1 MDREISLADGF
12 KLLVRGLDEDGSVS
26 NVDIELVDAYG
37 ARWSATVLTIAEIQR
52 LMRRYRDSGECL
64 SGAFF
69 RVPDL
74 LILDEPTLGSLVA
87 VIEDFVRTETH
98 RFELAAIEEL

>member
-98 RFELAAIEEL
+98 RFERAAIEEL